1 MLCTPSYPQFAAAR
15 DTRPASTATGSAMS
29 HAMRRARPSSRAW
42 QVVST
47 LALLTL
53 LVVAPQPARAEA
65 PATYMQRVANEL
77 VTASRTGSQ
86 QAFAAVIRRHADV
99 PYIGISSLGSYAR
112 ALAAIDR
119 PTYFSGMVN
128 FISRYAAKE
137 APKYPV
143 ATVVAMAQTEEDKN
157 GVYVDS
163 RITLRS
169 GETYD
174 VRWWL
179 VRNGASFKVR
189 DAQVAGFWMSPFLKT
204 LFENYIGENGGNP
217 KALVIALNR

>member
-1 MLCTPSYPQFAAAR
+1 MPNTNASGCHAG
-15 DTRPASTATGSAMS
+15 TRALG
-29 HAMRRARPSSRAW
+29 R
-42 QVVST
+42 
-47 LALLTL
+47 LAPRYWLAV
-53 LVVAPQPARAEA
+53 LVALVALAGVAPAARAEA
-65 PATYMQRVANEL
+65 PATYLQRVANEL

-99 PYIGISSLGSYAR
+99 PYIGMNSLGSYAR
-112 ALAAIDR
+112 VLSATDR
-119 PTYFSGMVN
+119 PSYFSGMVN
-128 FISRYAAKE
+128 FIARYAAKE

-143 ATVVAMAQTEEDKN
+143 ASAIALSQTTEDSN

-163 RITLRS
+163 RVTLRS

-189 DAQVAGFWMSPFLKT
+189 DAQAAGFWMSPFLKT

-217 KALVIALNR
+217 KALVVALNR

>member
-1 MLCTPSYPQFAAAR
+1 
-15 DTRPASTATGSAMS
+15 
-29 HAMRRARPSSRAW
+29 
-42 QVVST
+42 
-47 LALLTL
+47 
-53 LVVAPQPARAEA
+53 
-65 PATYMQRVANEL
+65 MQRVANEL
-77 VTASRTGSQ
+77 VTAARGGSQ

-99 PYIGISSLGSYAR
+99 PHIGMSSLGTYAR
-112 ALAAIDR
+112 VLATTDR
-119 PTYFSGMVN
+119 PSYFSGMVN
-128 FISRYAAKE
+128 FIARYAAKE

-143 ATVVAMAQTEEDKN
+143 ASAIAMSQTTEDKD

-163 RITLRS
+163 RVTLRS

-189 DAQVAGFWMSPFLKT
+189 DAQVAGFWMSPFLKN

-217 KALVIALNR
+217 KALVVALNR

>member
-1 MLCTPSYPQFAAAR
+1 MPR
-15 DTRPASTATGSAMS
+15 E
-29 HAMRRARPSSRAW
+29 
-42 QVVST
+42 
-47 LALLTL
+47 ALLSAPSRRSSPSRQPARVQAIGARVVRQSWLVWLASLGL
-53 LVVAPQPARAEA
+53 LTAFIIAAGPARAEA

-77 VTASRTGSQ
+77 VAASRTG
-86 QAFAAVIRRHADV
+86 AAANFAAVIRRHADV
-99 PYIGISSLGSYAR
+99 PHIGISSLGSYAR
-112 ALAAIDR
+112 ALAAMDR
-119 PTYFSGMVN
+119 PSYFSGMVS
-128 FISRYAAKE
+128 FIARYAATN

-143 ATVVAMAQTEEDKN
+143 ASAIMLSQTTEDSG

-179 VRNGASFKVR
+179 VRSGASFKVR
-189 DAQVAGFWMSPFLKT
+189 DAQVAGFWMSPFLKS

>member
-1 MLCTPSYPQFAAAR
+1 MPNATITAAHARRSGFRSLAARLAAAG
-15 DTRPASTATGSAMS
+15 ALLA
-29 HAMRRARPSSRAW
+29 
-42 QVVST
+42 VLT
-47 LALLTL
+47 LAPL
-53 LVVAPQPARAEA
+53 PARAEA

-77 VTASRTGSQ
+77 VTASRAGSQ

-99 PYIGISSLGSYAR
+99 PHIGMTSLGSYAR
-112 ALAAIDR
+112 VLPAADR
-119 PTYFSGMVN
+119 PSYFSGMVN
-128 FISRYAAKE
+128 FIARYAAKE

-143 ATVVAMAQTEEDKN
+143 ATAVALAQTTEDKD

-169 GETYD
+169 GESYD

-179 VRNGASFKVR
+179 VRSGASFKVR
-189 DAQVAGFWMSPFLKT
+189 DAQVAGFWMSPFLKN

-217 KALVIALNR
+217 KALVVALNR